1 MIILKTKGTYYSEG
15 EIVLNPLKTL
25 HWKDL
30 SDQSPAHLP
39 NGSIIE
45 LSISFDEDNFLSGK
59 DGVVWATYDLR
70 QAEIIQ
76 STLLVQHINS
86 EIKQIIIEDVKI
98 YIIVISDQMET
109 GVAADFIWKSDYGLR
124 LKPDWNY
131 SEDGINKSFE
141 QWLSGH

>member
-1 MIILKTKGTYYSEG
+1 MIILKTKGTYYAEG

-30 SDQSPAHLP
+30 SNQSPVHLP
-39 NGSIIE
+39 NGSTIE
-45 LSISFDEDNFLSGK
+45 LLISFDENNFLSGT

-86 EIKQIIIEDVKI
+86 EIKKFSIENVKLFLIIIT
-98 YIIVISDQMET
+98 DQMET
-109 GVAADFIWKSDYGLR
+109 KVASDFIWKSDYGLR

-131 SEDGINKSFE
+131 PDGEINKSFE

>member
-1 MIILKTKGTYYSEG
+1 MIILKTKGTYYAEG

-30 SDQSPAHLP
+30 TNQSPAHLP
-39 NGSIIE
+39 NGSTIE
-45 LSISFDEDNFLSGK
+45 LSISFDENNFLSGT

-86 EIKQIIIEDVKI
+86 EIKKFSIENVKLFLIIIT
-98 YIIVISDQMET
+98 DQMET
-109 GVAADFIWKSDYGLR
+109 KVASDFIWKSDYGLR

-131 SEDGINKSFE
+131 PDGEINKSFE